1 MHRPYK
7 HISGDEQIE
16 SRDLKNLYMKKDG
29 EKEAGESTKWCI
41 ERVRLVSWCFK
52 PSQRNRGK
60 GNRSL
65 KTDGETV

>member
-41 ERVRLVSWCFK
+41 ERVRLVS
-52 PSQRNRGK
+52 
-60 GNRSL
+60 
-65 KTDGETV
+65 